1 MVILSLEAALAEA
14 NREIKELKEKVTVL
28 EANLLKTQ
36 GTLTEKESEIE
47 RLLTNHTN
55 EREELKSKI
64 FGLENEVRRTQD
76 ELAGKLS
83 ELNTYE
89 EANQSLKQEIENL
102 KGDLAS
108 KVTHAKKLEQKFEKT
123 VELEEKLQISEI
135 NLKKTNEELEV
146 ARIAKYTLEDTL
158 KKKDEKIATLEK
170 EHDELKDQMNQ
181 QLKDLNSLRDKIDI
195 ERKKGFDYEQAL
207 TTMKK
212 FMENDNRVKVL
223 AALETTRKMS
233 LKSLAATCAIVPVEL
248 KRIIDQLE
256 AEHYVQ
262 TDIHDDIELLRVP
275 WQRINQ

>member
-1 MVILSLEAALAEA
+1 MVTLSLEAALAEA
-14 NREIKELKEKVTVL
+14 NREIKELKNKVTAL

-64 FGLENEVRRTQD
+64 FGLENEVRRTKD
-76 ELAGKLS
+76 DLTGKLS
-83 ELNTYE
+83 ELKTYE
-89 EANQSLKQEIENL
+89 EANQSLKQEIEYL
-102 KGDLAS
+102 KSDLTS
-108 KVTHAKKLEQKFEKT
+108 KVTHTKELDQKLEKT
-123 VELEEKLQISEI
+123 VELEEKLQLSEI
-135 NLKKTNEELEV
+135 NLKKTNEELEA
-146 ARIAKYTLEDTL
+146 ARTAKYMLEEIL
-158 KKKDEKIATLEK
+158 KKKDETIVALEK
-170 EHDELKDQMNQ
+170 EQDELKEQMNY
-181 QLKDLNSLRDKIDI
+181 QLQELNSLREKIDI

-223 AALETTRKMS
+223 AALETTRKMP
-233 LKSLAATCAIVPVEL
+233 LKSLAATTGLVPVEL

-256 AEHYVQ
+256 SAQYVQ

>member
-14 NREIKELKEKVTVL
+14 NREIKELKEKVTAL

-36 GTLTEKESEIE
+36 GTQTEKESEIE

-76 ELAGKLS
+76 ALTGKLS

-102 KGDLAS
+102 KGNLAS
-108 KVTHAKKLEQKFEKT
+108 NVTHANELEQKIEKT

-135 NLKKTNEELEV
+135 NLKKTNEELEE

-170 EHDELKDQMNQ
+170 EHNELKDQMKQ
-181 QLKDLNSLRDKIDI
+181 QLQDLNSLRDKIDI

-223 AALETTRKMS
+223 ATLETTRKMS
-233 LKSLAATCAIVPVEL
+233 LKSLAATTGLVPVEL
-248 KRIIDQLE
+248 KRIIEQLE
-256 AEHYVQ
+256 TEQYVQ

>member
-1 MVILSLEAALAEA
+1 VVTLSLEAALAEA
-14 NREIKELKEKVTVL
+14 NREIKELKEKVTAL

-36 GTLTEKESEIE
+36 GTQTEKESEIE

-55 EREELKSKI
+55 ERDELKSKI

-76 ELAGKLS
+76 ELTGKLS
-83 ELNTYE
+83 ELKTYE
-89 EANQSLKQEIENL
+89 DANQSLKQEIENL

-108 KVTHAKKLEQKFEKT
+108 KVTHAKELEQKFEKT

-146 ARIAKYTLEDTL
+146 ARIAKYTLEETL

-181 QLKDLNSLRDKIDI
+181 QLQDLNSLRDKIDI

-207 TTMKK
+207 TTMKT

-233 LKSLAATCAIVPVEL
+233 LKSLAATCAIVHVEL

-256 AEHYVQ
+256 AEKYVQ

-275 WQRINQ
+275 WQHINP

>member
-1 MVILSLEAALAEA
+1 MVTLSLETALTEA
-14 NREIKELKEKVTVL
+14 NREIKELKEKIIAL
-28 EANLLKTQ
+28 KADIQKTQ
-36 GTLTEKESEIE
+36 SSLTEKESEIE

-64 FGLENEVRRTQD
+64 FALENEVRRTQD
-76 ELAGKLS
+76 ELTGKIS

-89 EANQSLKQEIENL
+89 EANQSLKQDIESL
-102 KGDLAS
+102 KGDLSS
-108 KVTHAKKLEQKFEKT
+108 KMTHIKNLEQKLEKT

-135 NLKKTNEELEV
+135 NLKKTNEELEA
-146 ARIAKYTLEDTL
+146 ARTTKYTLEDTM
-158 KKKDEKIATLEK
+158 KKKDEKITTLEK
-170 EHDELKDQMNQ
+170 EQDELKDQMNH
-181 QLKDLNSLRDKIDI
+181 QLQELNSLREKIDI

-256 AEHYVQ
+256 AEKYVQ
-262 TDIHDDIELLRVP
+262 TDIHDDIELLR
-275 WQRINQ
+275 

>member
-1 MVILSLEAALAEA
+1 MVTLSLETALAEA
-14 NREIKELKEKVTVL
+14 NREIKELKEKITAL
-28 EANLLKTQ
+28 EVDLQKTQ
-36 GTLTEKESEIE
+36 SSLTEKESEIE

-76 ELAGKLS
+76 ELAGKIS

-89 EANQSLKQEIENL
+89 EANQSLKQDIESL
-102 KGDLAS
+102 KGDLSS
-108 KVTHAKKLEQKFEKT
+108 KMTHTKELEQKLENT
-123 VELEEKLQISEI
+123 VELEEKLQFSEI
-135 NLKKTNEELEV
+135 NLKKANEELEA
-146 ARIAKYTLEDTL
+146 ARTAKYTLEETM
-158 KKKDEKIATLEK
+158 KKKDEKITTLEK
-170 EHDELKDQMNQ
+170 EQDELKDQMDR
-181 QLKDLNSLRDKIDI
+181 QLQELNSLRDKIDI

-256 AEHYVQ
+256 AEKYVQ

-275 WQRINQ
+275 WKRINQ

>member
-1 MVILSLEAALAEA
+1 MIILSLEAALAEA
-14 NREIKELKEKVTVL
+14 NREIKELKEKVTAL

-36 GTLTEKESEIE
+36 GTQTEKESEIE

-76 ELAGKLS
+76 ELTGKLS

-108 KVTHAKKLEQKFEKT
+108 NVTHANELEQKIEKT

-135 NLKKTNEELEV
+135 NLKKTNEELEE

-170 EHDELKDQMNQ
+170 EHNELKDQMNQ
-181 QLKDLNSLRDKIDI
+181 QLQDLNSLREKIDI

-223 AALETTRKMS
+223 ATLETTRKMS
-233 LKSLAATCAIVPVEL
+233 LKSLAATTGLVPVEL
-248 KRIIDQLE
+248 KRIIEQLE
-256 AEHYVQ
+256 TDQYVQ